1 MSNAISV
8 QYILECFGSGILSD
22 SDLLTAMFSFFLNL
36 GGLTAVRHYCQAF
49 SFFNLVFLSLFF
61 CIRNGNWFFK
71 VVLTLSVVLVL
82 LFRFEGVMPFYGTT
96 NFEQG

>member
-1 MSNAISV
+1 MVSR
-8 QYILECFGSGILSD
+8 LSGTI
-22 SDLLTAMFSFFLNL
+22 AMLFL
-36 GGLTAVRHYCQAF
+36 
-49 SFFNLVFLSLFF
+49 FNLVFLSLFF
-61 CIRNGNWFFK
+61 CVRNGNWFLK